1 MNRTDYAEEVTLPSL
16 NIVTVSVSPQ
26 STYLM
31 LLIVCGPIVSGTYEM
46 RCEVAHLK
54 ICFGLALS
62 RFCAT

>member
-16 NIVTVSVSPQ
+16 NIVMVSVSLQ
-26 STYLM
+26 STYLR
-31 LLIVCGPIVSGTYEM
+31 LLMVCGPIVSGTSEI
-46 RCEVAHLK
+46 RCGVAYLK